1 MFKEKL
7 KINDNIILDRIH
19 RLNPLNS
26 NPPIVVRFAFF
37 KDKESEEKFERHKYL
52 YWRGFDKASKRHTK
66 EAFPTIQKGEKR
78 KQKMQNSL

>member
-26 NPPIVVRFAFF
+26 NPPIVVCFAFF

-52 YWRGFDKASKRHTK
+52 YWRGFDKASKRHERGFPHCSKRRKKKTK
-66 EAFPTIQKGEKR
+66 NAE
-78 KQKMQNSL
+78 